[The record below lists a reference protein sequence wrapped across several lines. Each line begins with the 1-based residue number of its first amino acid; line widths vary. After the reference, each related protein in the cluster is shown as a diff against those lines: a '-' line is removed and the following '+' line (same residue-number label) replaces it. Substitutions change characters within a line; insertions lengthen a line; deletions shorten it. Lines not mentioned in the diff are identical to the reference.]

1 MAESTDFAALRNM
14 DEIVFRNRN
23 KEYGAYEMR
32 KKYNR
37 FMTRSLIISC
47 TILVLSVLIPFLIFK
62 QTYSANEEKTVTAE
76 MTNMDKPKEDNAP
89 PPPPPPPEATVEQK
103 AKFVAPVVVTDTT
116 ETTDINQDDLN
127 QTTVNTNVN
136 TDDEIV
142 VDDSDKDK
150 VIEEVVETPIFT
162 VVEEMPSFPGGD
174 EARIKFLTENIK
186 YPQMAK
192 ESGIQ
197 GTVYVTFVVDEKG
210 RVTDVRVLRGIG
222 GGCDEEAIR
231 VVKLMPSWNA
241 GKQSGKAVRVQFNM
255 PIKFTLN

>member
-1 MAESTDFAALRNM
+1 MEENFDFSNAKNL

-23 KEYGAYEMR
+23 KEYGAYELR
-32 KKYNR
+32 KKYSK
-37 FMTRSLIISC
+37 FVTRSLIIS
-47 TILVLSVLIPFLIFK
+47 IAVLLFGVLIPFFIFK
-62 QTYSANEEKTVTAE
+62 QTYSANQDQQVTVD
-76 MTNMDKPKEDNAP
+76 MMDMNKPKEENAP

-103 AKFVAPVVVTDTT
+103 AKFTAPIVVTDTT
-116 ETTDINQDDLN
+116 ETTEINQDDLN
-127 QTTVNTNVN
+127 QTVNTNIN
-136 TDDEIV
+136 TEEVVVEDDN
-142 VDDSDKDK
+142 SNN

-162 VVEEMPSFPGGD
+162 VVEEMPSFQGGD
-174 EARIKFLTENIK
+174 EARIKFLQENIK

-197 GTVYVTFVVDEKG
+197 GTVYVTFVINEKG
-210 RVTDVRVLRGIG
+210 KVADVKVLRGIG

-231 VVKLMPSWNA
+231 VVNLMPPWNA

>member
-1 MAESTDFAALRNM
+1 MADNFDITTAKNL

-23 KEYGAYEMR
+23 KEYGAYELR
-32 KKYNR
+32 TKYKK
-37 FMTRSLIISC
+37 FVTRSLVIS
-47 TILVLSVLIPFLIFK
+47 IAVLLFGVLIPFFIFK
-62 QTYSANEEKTVTAE
+62 QSYSANQDQQVSVE
-76 MTNMDKPKEDNAP
+76 MTDMNKPKQEAAP

-103 AKFVAPVVVTDTT
+103 AKFTAPVVVSDTNVTT
-116 ETTDINQDDLN
+116 EINQDDLN
-127 QTTVNTNVN
+127 KTVNTNVN
-136 TDDEIV
+136 T
-142 VDDSDKDK
+142 
-150 VIEEVVETPIFT
+150 EEV

-174 EARIKFLTENIK
+174 EARQKFLLENTK

-210 RVTDVRVLRGIG
+210 KVADVRVLRGIG
-222 GGCDEEAIR
+222 GGCDEEAMR
-231 VVKLMPSWNA
+231 VVKLMPSWNP

>member
-1 MAESTDFAALRNM
+1 MEENFDFSNAKNL

-23 KEYGAYEMR
+23 KEYGAYDLR
-32 KKYNR
+32 KKYSK
-37 FMTRSLIISC
+37 FVTRSLVIS
-47 TILVLSVLIPFLIFK
+47 IAVLLFGVLIPFFIFK
-62 QTYSANEEKTVTAE
+62 QSYSANQDQQVAVD
-76 MTNMDKPKEDNAP
+76 MMDMNKPKQEAAP

-103 AKFVAPVVVTDTT
+103 AKFTAPVVVSDTNV
-116 ETTDINQDDLN
+116 TTDINQDDLN
-127 QTTVNTNVN
+127 KTVNTNIN
-136 TDDEIV
+136 TEEVVVEDDN
-142 VDDSDKDK
+142 SNQ

-197 GTVYVTFVVDEKG
+197 GTVYVTFVINEKG
-210 RVTDVRVLRGIG
+210 KVADVKVLRGIG

-231 VVKLMPSWNA
+231 VVNIMPPWNA